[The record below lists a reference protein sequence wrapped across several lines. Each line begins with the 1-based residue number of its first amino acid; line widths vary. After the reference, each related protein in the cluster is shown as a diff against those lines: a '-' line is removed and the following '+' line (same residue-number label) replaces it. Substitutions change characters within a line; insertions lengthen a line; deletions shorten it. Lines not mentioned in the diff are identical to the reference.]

1 MGRGSLIRRFNA
13 EHAEIAENFLVFL
26 CGLGGLGVERRFL
39 HRLFSRAPPMAIQ
52 EIDNL
57 DRREIRDALAVS
69 PSLTTPQ
76 PGR

>member
-13 EHAEIAENFLVFL
+13 EHAEIAENFLVF
-26 CGLGGLGVERRFL
+26 LGGLGVERRFL